1 MIAEAAGELLQRA
14 LSLYQDSARATS
26 WLDRHLARF
35 AEPLRLAVAGPAE
48 TGKSS
53 LLNALAGDEVA
64 PLKIGDRQVVT
75 WYQGGSAPRA
85 LAYPP
90 GGAAP
95 WEMGAERAERR
106 LRVDLAPL
114 GGQQVDRLV
123 VDWPSRQ
130 LRDVVLMDTP
140 ALDPEAGPQALAGGL
155 TDADALL
162 YLVRRP
168 HGPELDVL
176 RTLHGPPSGWAPP
189 VHTMVVLSRADELGA
204 GRVDALISARQVA
217 RRYRRT
223 DEVQDLSQ
231 DVVAVAGLVASAGRT
246 LGEPEF
252 AALSALAQVPR
263 PELESRLLS
272 ADRFVR
278 ADAPLPLKPGARE
291 WLLGRFGLFGLR
303 LATTLIRR
311 GANTVPAL
319 AGQLVQRSGL
329 GELRDAIAQQF
340 TAREDVL
347 KARAALLGLEV
358 LLRREP
364 RPGSE
369 QLAAELDRLVSG
381 AHAFAEL
388 RVLAALR
395 GGRTELPEELA
406 EDAIRLTGGQ
416 GVGLLE
422 RLGIEEEVSPAEVQ
436 EAIQDAL
443 WHWREQ
449 AVNPA
454 LSGVARRAAEVVLR
468 SCEAMLARDPAY
480 AQ

>member
-1 MIAEAAGELLQRA
+1 MIAEAAGGLLQRA
-14 LSLYQDSARATS
+14 LAFYQDSPRATS
-26 WLDRHLARF
+26 WLERHLARF
-35 AEPLRLAVAGPAE
+35 AEPLRLAVVGPAE
-48 TGKSS
+48 TGKST

-64 PLKIGDRQVVT
+64 PLKLGDRQVIT

-114 GGQQVDRLV
+114 AGQQVDRLV

-155 TDADALL
+155 TDADAVL

-168 HGPELDVL
+168 HGPELDAL
-176 RTLHGPPSGWAPP
+176 RTLHGPPSPWAPP
-189 VHTMVVLSRADELGA
+189 VHAMVVLSRADELGA

-223 DEVQDLSQ
+223 DEVQDLCQ

-246 LGEPEF
+246 LSEPEF
-252 AALSALAQVPR
+252 AALTALAQVAR
-263 PELESRLLS
+263 PELEARLLS
-272 ADRFVR
+272 ADRFIR

-303 LATTLIRR
+303 LATALIRR

-340 TAREDVL
+340 SAREDVL

-364 RPGSE
+364 RPGGE
-369 QLAAELDRLVSG
+369 QLALELDRLVSG
-381 AHAFAEL
+381 AHEFAEL

-395 GGRTELPEELA
+395 GGRSELPDELV
-406 EDAIRLTGGQ
+406 EDAVRLTGGL
-416 GVGLLE
+416 GAGLLE
-422 RLGIEEEVSPAEVQ
+422 RLGIEEEVAPAELQ

-454 LSGVARRAAEVVLR
+454 LSGTARRAAEVVLR
-468 SCEAMLARDPAY
+468 SCEAMLSGNPAY
-480 AQ
+480 A